1 MDLQKVG
8 KFIAE
13 KRKQK
18 ELTQEK
24 LGEMLSITGKT
35 ISKWERGVNAPDIS
49 VLNKLS
55 EILDVEVSD
64 ILNGEII
71 DSTASKSEK
80 TIENIKYYTKI
91 ERKKY
96 INIFT
101 KIIVALIML
110 FAITFTIT
118 NYNQFKIYLVE
129 CSTEE
134 YFVEGF
140 IVSNQERN
148 LLIIKNIDIKDKY
161 IGTQLEEKVKDITIS
176 IISNNKN
183 IFSLAYENDENGK
196 PINEYLL
203 NRTYFSDEDVNAN
216 ENIISTHIDL
226 KNMKLK
232 IEYTDIQNNTK
243 TILIPLKIEKEYSN
257 NKLVY

>member
-101 KIIVALIML
+101 KIVIK
-110 FAITFTIT
+110 
-118 NYNQFKIYLVE
+118 YQ
-129 CSTEE
+129 
-134 YFVEGF
+134 
-140 IVSNQERN
+140 
-148 LLIIKNIDIKDKY
+148 LII
-161 IGTQLEEKVKDITIS
+161 
-176 IISNNKN
+176 
-183 IFSLAYENDENGK
+183 
-196 PINEYLL
+196 
-203 NRTYFSDEDVNAN
+203 
-216 ENIISTHIDL
+216 
-226 KNMKLK
+226 
-232 IEYTDIQNNTK
+232 
-243 TILIPLKIEKEYSN
+243 
-257 NKLVY
+257 